1 MKRHTRAH
9 VREQR
14 NRWIWKRIRRIRT
27 EWPKRDDEV
36 PNRSHLPGKLNKQD
50 PWDCGN
56 TQCGICRFGGYERR
70 CLREQAAAKCEL
82 SELDERQ

>member
-14 NRWIWKRIRRIRT
+14 SRWIWKRLRQIRREQPDWARH
-27 EWPKRDDEV
+27 DEV
-36 PNRSHLPGKLNKQD
+36 PNRSHLPGKLNKKD

-56 TQCGICRFGGYERR
+56 TQCGICRNDGDSRRNRKERAAVDWE
-70 CLREQAAAKCEL
+70 LREL
-82 SELDERQ
+82 TF